1 MSGVQCSSCGG
12 IDTLEYHHESN
23 TLACTRCGTVA
34 AASSSQG
41 LEFLAREDE
50 DDPYKNGRTYIGG
63 QADKW
68 GGVGAFA
75 AARAGGRASQWASSS
90 GQGRA
95 IYHAKKRN
103 DAETF
108 LRRVLNRF
116 DLYNPLATRTKWL
129 FSQIKQKVGF
139 RWGLRAEV
147 FAAACVYVAA
157 KESERE
163 LWLNQVADTL
173 DSQIKEPGLQLSR
186 AIRIVKLEL
195 SITLLKPEVDPAM
208 HLERILVHLQ
218 SLFSTPKPP
227 LHGSSNSKK
236 TTWTPSNLTWV
247 RGLSLAEVRTLAVNL
262 LAFSSDISL
271 VSGRSPEQ
279 VACAAIMVA
288 LEGVARKPAP
298 LQQEFCDEMAWVM
311 GTRAFTVQERYRE
324 FNKALADYAPKLP
337 WLGAAAAAKCT
348 KKKNLVV
355 HTSDIVQ
362 FRKAIDTKAK
372 RQRVAAEEARVAQE
386 KGKGKVEYDDEALP
400 GGGGGSDD
408 LDIEDDEDDEEQ
420 RNDDPH
426 DACFPDPLLNPQAA
440 AKYNFTA
447 EPPASK
453 LVPGRGLKKGTAIG
467 AGDPSAPACTLK
479 RPAEYM
485 RVDPASKRQKAIESA
500 MDGLASS
507 LVGPSPT
514 ASPASFASASP
525 APFAASASPPPV
537 ASTSTSV
544 SLPHSAPSVLP
555 AHDPRAIEIRQLL
568 LAGHDPSNIRTHLSR
583 KGDALPPMGSTS
595 RLKRLLW
602 DKSAKELDD
611 DELFEE
617 GELEGYI
624 RNGAELET
632 YTKLPWTQAM
642 LADAEAWEAKDK
654 GNKSRPKR
662 RRRGQL
668 NENYEEEF
676 REAAAKGAR
685 GTDATT
691 SRLDRDDRDG
701 FRPRQ
706 RKTKLK
712 EGAKARLEAL
722 LRLDDDDANA
732 EEGGGGGGAE
742 RGHEPWLDLALDAAR
757 DVGENIPDE
766 EDDHGDEYASEPD
779 GAGEDQDWRTTAFR
793 GYGQPNEDDE
803 YDE

>member
-1 MSGVQCSSCGG
+1 MFRNLAWNVLKRMS
-12 IDTLEYHHESN
+12 I
-23 TLACTRCGTVA
+23 TRYSAQSA
-34 AASSSQG
+34 AKDA
-41 LEFLAREDE
+41 L
-50 DDPYKNGRTYIGG
+50 P
-63 QADKW
+63 
-68 GGVGAFA
+68 
-75 AARAGGRASQWASSS
+75 
-90 GQGRA
+90 
-95 IYHAKKRN
+95 N

-108 LRRVLNRF
+108 IMRVLNRF
-116 DLYNPLATRTKWL
+116 NLYSLSTRTKWL

-157 KESERE
+157 RESERE
-163 LWLNQVADTL
+163 LWLNQLADTL
-173 DSQIKEPGLQLSR
+173 DPQLKEPGLQLSR

-195 SITLLKPEVDPAM
+195 NITLQKPEVDPAM
-208 HLERILVHLQ
+208 HLERLLVHLQ

-227 LHGSSNSKK
+227 LHGSSSSKK

-279 VACAAIMVA
+279 VACAAVMVA

-311 GTRAFTVQERYRE
+311 GSRAFTVQERYRE
-324 FNKALADYAPKLP
+324 FNKVLADYAPKLP

-348 KKKNLVV
+348 KKKDLVV

-362 FRKAIDTKAK
+362 FRKAIDAKAK
-372 RQRVAAEEARVAQE
+372 KQRVAAEEASVAQG
-386 KGKGKVEYDDEALP
+386 KGKGKAEDDDEALS
-400 GGGGGSDD
+400 GGGASDD
-408 LDIEDDEDDEEQ
+408 PDIEDDEDDDGQ
-420 RNDDPH
+420 REDGPQETY
-426 DACFPDPLLNPQAA
+426 FPDPLLNPQAA
-440 AKYNFTA
+440 ARYHFT
-447 EPPASK
+447 PQPLASK
-453 LVPGRGLKKGTAIG
+453 SVPGRGVKKATPIG
-467 AGDPSAPACTLK
+467 AGDPGAPASKSK

-485 RVDPASKRQKAIESA
+485 RADTASKRQKAIEGA

-507 LVGPSPT
+507 LAGPSST
-514 ASPASFASASP
+514 ASPASFTSAAP
-525 APFAASASPPPV
+525 APFVASASPPPI
-537 ASTSTSV
+537 ASTSTPA
-544 SLPHSAPSVLP
+544 SLSSTAPSALP

-568 LAGHDPSNIRTHLSR
+568 LAGHDPSEIGTHLSR
-583 KGDALPPMGSTS
+583 KIDTPPLGSTS

-602 DKSAKELDD
+602 DKSASELDD

-624 RNGAELET
+624 RNAAELET
-632 YTKLPWTQAM
+632 YANLPWTRAM
-642 LADAEAWEAKDK
+642 VADAEACEAKDK

-668 NENYEEEF
+668 NENYDEEF
-676 REAAAKGAR
+676 REAAARGGGGRGAR
-685 GTDATT
+685 AAT
-691 SRLDRDDRDG
+691 SPLVDRDERDG
-701 FRPRQ
+701 FGPRK

-712 EGAKARLEAL
+712 EGVKARLDAL
-722 LRLDDDDANA
+722 LRLDEDDDDD
-732 EEGGGGGGAE
+732 GGGGGDGGA
-742 RGHEPWLDLALDAAR
+742 GSGAGPDSWLGLALDAAR
-757 DVGENIPDE
+757 DVGEDVPVPDD
-766 EDDHGDEYASEPD
+766 EDDHGDEYSSDHD

-793 GYGQPNEDDE
+793 GYGQPHEDDE